1 MATRQGRSRDCASRS
16 KHCARMRTVTA
27 GCAAACSARIS
38 TGKVFRR
45 SCLSCRMDLG
55 YLHRVT
61 RRLTQPCPNPP
72 CKAKTKGAREHDGA
86 APRRHP
92 PTTLP
97 TRHVQARHPKPCA
110 SDGVGLQ
117 PFYHRS
123 LPPSLSPS
131 QAKPSQQAARPPS
144 TSSTDSQ
151 SINLPPPSPAP
162 GCAVP
167 WARSF
172 RFALRAPCSTAA
184 HAGRSE
190 EHTSELQSPKDLVC
204 RLLLEKKKKH

>member
-1 MATRQGRSRDCASRS
+1 MGRFGAEISPIGAALRRDDA
-16 KHCARMRTVTA
+16 V
-27 GCAAACSARIS
+27 IE
-38 TGKVFRR
+38 
-45 SCLSCRMDLG
+45 CR
-55 YLHRVT
+55 V
-61 RRLTQPCPNPP
+61 
-72 CKAKTKGAREHDGA
+72 GAVNWVCCIKRGA

-92 PTTLP
+92 PTSLP